1 MYLTPRRVLREDAH
15 ISRPILPGGPKVYI
29 WAMELPATAYTADM
43 TRRVAA
49 FWFLSNERALP
60 KLSTSGKA

>member
-15 ISRPILPGGPKVYI
+15 IPRPIVPGDPKFSI

-43 TRRVAA
+43 TGRVAA
-49 FWFLSNERALP
+49 FWCVSNERVLP